1 MGLSGLVNPVQ
12 QIRKPKLPRGRER
25 RLLTGELDMIAAHSE
40 SEVLSDA
47 VRFAIETAMRRKEIA
62 EMTWDKVDFKKRL

>member
-1 MGLSGLVNPVQ
+1 M
-12 QIRKPKLPRGRER
+12 
-25 RLLTGELDMIAAHSE
+25 TGELDMIAAHSE